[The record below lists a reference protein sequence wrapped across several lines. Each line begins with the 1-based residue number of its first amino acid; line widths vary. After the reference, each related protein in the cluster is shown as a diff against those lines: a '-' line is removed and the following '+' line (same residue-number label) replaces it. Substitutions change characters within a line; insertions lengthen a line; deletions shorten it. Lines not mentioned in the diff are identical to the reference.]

1 MKPRSSKTN
10 SQGADMD
17 KLNAA
22 LKRKGLLL
30 PHKGPRNR
38 EAKRIFSKVNEQYDV

>member
-1 MKPRSSKTN
+1 
-10 SQGADMD
+10 MD

-30 PHKGPRNR
+30 PFKGPRNR
-38 EAKRIFSKVNEQYDV
+38 EAKRIIHKANEQYDV